1 MGKRFFPLFIILI
14 VSAMAITFL
23 LRMGPFEQPIWM
35 QVVFLFST
43 STFTYIAF
51 KNKSEISFV
60 IVIICA
66 IVMLFS
72 LSLRFFLFLNS

>member
-1 MGKRFFPLFIILI
+1 MRRIIFPLFIILI
-14 VSAMAITFL
+14 VSALAITVL
-23 LRMGPFEQPIWM
+23 LRIGPFEQPIWM

-51 KNKSEISFV
+51 KNKFKFSFV
-60 IVIICA
+60 IVSICA

-72 LSLRFFLFLNS
+72 LLLRFVS

>member
-1 MGKRFFPLFIILI
+1 MRRIIFPLFIILI
-14 VSAMAITFL
+14 VSALAITVL
-23 LRMGPFEQPIWM
+23 LRIGPFEQPIWM

-51 KNKSEISFV
+51 KNKSKFSFV
-60 IVIICA
+60 IVSICA

-72 LSLRFFLFLNS
+72 LLLRFVS